1 MKKSIA
7 EKFEELFSECN
18 EKLSNDDKYLITQR
32 FTPWIQIIFVYCLFN
47 NDTDILK
54 CFEFPSWASQ
64 EVWFAKRLVSVFWK

>member
-32 FTPWIQIIFVYCLFN
+32 FTP
-47 NDTDILK
+47 
-54 CFEFPSWASQ
+54 
-64 EVWFAKRLVSVFWK
+64 